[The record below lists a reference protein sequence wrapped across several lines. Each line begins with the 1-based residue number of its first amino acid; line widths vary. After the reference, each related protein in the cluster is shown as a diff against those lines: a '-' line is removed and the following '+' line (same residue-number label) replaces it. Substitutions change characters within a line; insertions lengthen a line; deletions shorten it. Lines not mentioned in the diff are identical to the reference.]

1 MLELDGTVLESLPNA
16 MFRVQLM
23 DSEQARMRART
34 GTVART
40 HAPTHAA
47 WRSGWHA
54 LRTHA
59 RTHARLAHLS
69 WVVFTLHYTHSRLA
83 MR

>member
-47 WRSGWHA
+47 WRSGWHTPGW
-54 LRTHA
+54 R
-59 RTHARLAHLS
+59 
-69 WVVFTLHYTHSRLA
+69 TLHYTTLHPLILRCDRARPTLGA
-83 MR
+83 ADP